1 MTPAATAIANG
12 APNIEVLFAYDYA
25 SRRIGKTVVDKR
37 VVPNITRHFSFA
49 HILKGLTF
57 K

>member
-1 MTPAATAIANG
+1 MIPTATAIANG